1 MSLPKSKPI
10 HQSHFFNE
18 EMMIPHINTKKLSK
32 FRCDN
37 SRMKSQVNFHVILQR
52 LIFFAYRE
60 NPNFQNLSLIQELIS
75 QNLPLR
81 KKKIKLSKS
90 TVVSKTLNA
99 FFFMELKNFNSK
111 A

>member
-1 MSLPKSKPI
+1 
-10 HQSHFFNE
+10 
-18 EMMIPHINTKKLSK
+18 MMIPHINTKKLSK

-81 KKKIKLSKS
+81 KKKLSLAKVQLS
-90 TVVSKTLNA
+90 QRH
-99 FFFMELKNFNSK
+99 
-111 A
+111 

>member
-1 MSLPKSKPI
+1 
-10 HQSHFFNE
+10 
-18 EMMIPHINTKKLSK
+18 
-32 FRCDN
+32 
-37 SRMKSQVNFHVILQR
+37 MKSQVNFHVIPQR
-52 LIFFAYRE
+52 LIFFAYCE

-81 KKKIKLSKS
+81 KKIKLSKS